1 MTAFAAQEASEAK
14 LHAKQR
20 NEPDED
26 GFITVSKG
34 GRNGSARREAAQEQ
48 AEKRKTKH
56 KGFEDFYRFQ
66 TRDKRKAKAVELLR
80 KFEEDK
86 QKVKE
91 MRERR
96 ADFEVNGSLRIR
108 IPTT

>member
-1 MTAFAAQEASEAK
+1 MTAVAAQEASEAK
-14 LHAKQR
+14 FYAKQR
-20 NEPDED
+20 HEPDED

-34 GRNGSARREAAQEQ
+34 GRNGPARREAAQEQ
-48 AEKRKTKH
+48 AEKRKEKH

-80 KFEEDK
+80 KFEGDK

-96 ADFEVNGSLRIR
+96 ASLKVNGSLRIR
-108 IPTT
+108 RLTT